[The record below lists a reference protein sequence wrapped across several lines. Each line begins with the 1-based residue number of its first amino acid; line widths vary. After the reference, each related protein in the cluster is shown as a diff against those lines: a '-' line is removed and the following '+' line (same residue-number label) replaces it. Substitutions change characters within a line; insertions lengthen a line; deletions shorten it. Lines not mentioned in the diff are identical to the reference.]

1 MKLCLR
7 LRLSGLL
14 VAFLVFAC
22 LFAPFTSEAAAETRH
37 AELCYQEDGKDV
49 RRGGEAMLAGKKA
62 RLDARLGKAG
72 QFTLLVDKE
81 AGKMQLLS
89 HRLKGYVESKV
100 DGNAQSWRDIV
111 RSVSSMLMPQTLGMV
126 SFEEKL
132 CIDQGREQVQ
142 GCEAVKSRCVFML
155 GFMGSYR
162 TITMDVWENPAFA
175 PFPLKVSVIGDKNTH
190 GVEVWFENVQPAKDD
205 VSFLPPEGYTRF
217 SSVLDLILYAITL
230 N

>member
-1 MKLCLR
+1 MKPCLR
-7 LRLSGLL
+7 LSCSGLL
-14 VAFLVFAC
+14 VAFLALAC
-22 LFAPFTSEAAAETRH
+22 LLAPLRFEAVAETVR
-37 AELCYQEDGKDV
+37 AELCYQEEGKDI
-49 RRGGEAMLAGKKA
+49 RHGGEAVLAGNKS

-72 QFTLLVDKE
+72 LFTLLVDRE
-81 AGKMQLLS
+81 SGKMQLLS

-100 DGNAQSWRDIV
+100 DGSAQNWRDLV

-132 CIDQGREQVQ
+132 CIEQGREQVQ

-162 TITMDVWENPAFA
+162 TITMDVWESPAFA
-175 PFPLKVSVIGDKNTH
+175 PLPLKVSVIGDKDTR
-190 GVEVWFENVQPAKDD
+190 GADVWFEGLKPLKEEVD
-205 VSFLPPEGYTRF
+205 FFPPEEYTRF

>member
-1 MKLCLR
+1 
-7 LRLSGLL
+7 
-14 VAFLVFAC
+14 
-22 LFAPFTSEAAAETRH
+22 
-37 AELCYQEDGKDV
+37 
-49 RRGGEAMLAGKKA
+49 MLAGNKA

-72 QFTLLVDKE
+72 QFTLLVDRE

-89 HRLKGYVESKV
+89 HRLKGYVQSKV
-100 DGNAQSWRDIV
+100 DGGAQSWRDIV
-111 RSVSSMLMPQTLGMV
+111 RSASAMFMPQTLGMV

-132 CIDQGREQVQ
+132 CIEQGREQVQ

-175 PFPLKVSVIGDKNTH
+175 PFPLKVSVIGDKDTH